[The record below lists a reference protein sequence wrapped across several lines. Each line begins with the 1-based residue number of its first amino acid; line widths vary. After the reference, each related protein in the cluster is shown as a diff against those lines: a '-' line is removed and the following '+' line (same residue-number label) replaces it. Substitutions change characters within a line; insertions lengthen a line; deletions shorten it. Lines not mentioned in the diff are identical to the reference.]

1 MNKMYFDESGKHT
14 TITKNTATVFAS
26 SSKSPAKLVANP
38 FFRNPEALQNH
49 ATEQNQEHDS
59 QESNEIAENI
69 HWMENDAV
77 TEEENSDEN
86 KEKKKE

>member
-1 MNKMYFDESGKHT
+1 MNKMYFDESASCPSTSKT
-14 TITKNTATVFAS
+14 TFFAS
-26 SSKSPAKLVANP
+26 APKSPAKLVANP